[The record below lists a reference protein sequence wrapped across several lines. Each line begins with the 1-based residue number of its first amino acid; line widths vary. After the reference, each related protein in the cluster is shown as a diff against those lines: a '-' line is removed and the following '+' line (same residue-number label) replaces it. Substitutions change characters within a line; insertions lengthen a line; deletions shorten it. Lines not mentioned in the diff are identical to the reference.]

1 MMGRYIGREKRQR
14 ILLRLTMAVW
24 VIVLCLVLCLWVR
37 G

>member
-1 MMGRYIGREKRQR
+1 MGRYTGREKRQK
-14 ILLRLTMAVW
+14 LLYRLVIVVW

>member
-1 MMGRYIGREKRQR
+1 MGRYTVREKRQR
-14 ILLRLTMAVW
+14 ILLRLAMAAW